1 MKLREIAGCLIMSV
15 VSLLY
20 DSLLFIYQSFI
31 FGRRLWWWRLN
42 LYYALE
48 YMLGIHRVA
57 NRESKS
63 LQLAADNFICGET
76 PCITL
81 KRIVEN
87 CAYQPG
93 DTFIDLGCG
102 RGQTVFFARL
112 MFNLKARGYEL
123 IPTFVTKARL
133 INFLLKTD
141 RVEFFHRNILDAD
154 LQDAKI
160 VYIVPTTFTEDFLE
174 RVSQK
179 LREVP
184 AGSFIVSASRPL
196 DEAHFELFRQDRLLY
211 SWGKSAVY
219 YYLRKKE

>member
-1 MKLREIAGCLIMSV
+1 MKLKEIAGCLIMSI
-15 VSLLY
+15 VSLIY

-31 FGRRLWWWRLN
+31 FGHRIWWWRLN

-48 YMLGIHRVA
+48 YLLGVHRVA
-57 NRESKS
+57 NRESKTLS
-63 LQLAADNFICGET
+63 LSPDNFICGET
-76 PCITL
+76 PCLTL
-81 KRIVEN
+81 RTIVEN
-87 CAYQPG
+87 CECKPG

-133 INFLLKTD
+133 INCFLKID
-141 RVEFFHRNILDAD
+141 HVEFIHSTVLDAD

-174 RVSQK
+174 QVNRK
-179 LREVP
+179 LREAP
-184 AGSFIVSASRPL
+184 AGAFIVSASRPL
-196 DEAHFELFRQDRLLY
+196 DEEHFELLKKDRLLY

-219 YYLRKKE
+219 YYVRKKE